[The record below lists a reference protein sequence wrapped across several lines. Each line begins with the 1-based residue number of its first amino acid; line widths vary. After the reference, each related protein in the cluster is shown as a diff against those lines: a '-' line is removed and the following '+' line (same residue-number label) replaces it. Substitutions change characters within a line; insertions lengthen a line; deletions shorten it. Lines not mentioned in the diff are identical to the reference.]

1 MLLAMTIQFGL
12 CQSRILFDL
21 ASPRKRAMLASAWKS
36 KSQRILFV
44 SEGAG
49 QSTELDLAVPST
61 ATENLLKLPLS
72 KSSEADWLADTADL
86 AFVASHLCVERDAL
100 LVDGL
105 AAPKDISLTEVV
117 TYEGIGGN
125 DV

>member
-21 ASPRKRAMLASAWKS
+21 GSSRTRAMLASVWTS
-36 KSQRILFV
+36 KSLRILFV
-44 SEGAG
+44 CDGAG
-49 QSTELDLAVPST
+49 RSTEFDLAVPDT
-61 ATENLLKLPLS
+61 AIENLLKLPLA

-105 AAPKDISLTEVV
+105 AAPQDISLTEVV
-117 TYEGIGGN
+117 TYEGIGGS